1 MQVCGKDFQ
10 VGEVILG
17 LAHAENELLKAFDH
31 LRTASSRPPAAL
43 TRGLASPCMDHSTVR
58 LKDGW
63 RQMEHKDPL

>member
-17 LAHAENELLKAFDH
+17 LDHAENELLKAFDH

-43 TRGLASPCMDHSTVR
+43 TRGLASTVYGP
-58 LKDGW
+58 LNGKAEGWMEADGA
-63 RQMEHKDPL
+63 